1 MCWFSMKEE
10 NQPIKLECYLQV
22 TESRREQIGFVLIPL
37 RTIPF
42 WSSRKMGMMK
52 PHWYKLHGVS
62 QDNKTHKPELLLSV
76 TIGDKDEILNDH
88 EKLVKVYQLFIFCC
102 VIKYDLFSVS
112 AKWVWSEG

>member
-1 MCWFSMKEE
+1 MKEE
-10 NQPIKLECYLQV
+10 NQPIKLECFLQV
-22 TESRREQIGFVLIPL
+22 NDSRREEIGFVLIPL

-62 QDNKTHKPELLLSV
+62 QDNKTNKPELLLSV

-88 EKLVKVYQLFIFCC
+88 EKMVNFI
-102 VIKYDLFSVS
+102 
-112 AKWVWSEG
+112 SEVQV

>member
-1 MCWFSMKEE
+1 MKEE
-10 NQPIKLECYLQV
+10 NQPIKLECFFQV
-22 TESRREQIGFVLIPL
+22 NADRRDEIGFVLIPL

-62 QDNKTHKPELLLSV
+62 DNKTHKPELLLSV

-88 EKLVKVYQLFIFCC
+88 EKMVNIIKEFI
-102 VIKYDLFSVS
+102 
-112 AKWVWSEG
+112 